1 MINVSI
7 VIIYRVKNA
16 EAVIKIFKVSDL
28 SPGGTMIL
36 SAISSGFIV
45 NSKAVKTQMNLSIRK
60 CLN

>member
-16 EAVIKIFKVSDL
+16 EAVIKIFRVSDL

-45 NSKAVKTQMNLSIRK
+45 NSKAVKT
-60 CLN
+60 